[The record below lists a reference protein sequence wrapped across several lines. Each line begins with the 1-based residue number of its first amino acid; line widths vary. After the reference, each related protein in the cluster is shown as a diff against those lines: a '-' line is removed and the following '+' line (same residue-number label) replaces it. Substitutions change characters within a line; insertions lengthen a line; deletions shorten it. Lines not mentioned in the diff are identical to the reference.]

1 VPVFKK
7 KFPSNSVL
15 RQQKEDYDLW
25 SFVWGREGLTSN
37 CASVRSLLLL
47 FLTFHA
53 AWIIATAGQLR
64 TSPPAPPLPYLPG
77 CVRGHSAGKSE
88 STPRPGAGDVF
99 AARAGFHR
107 LDTAGSDK
115 TRPRGTLTCRRAS
128 AADDFSLAQ
137 ALASCSCVKP
147 ADTG

>member
-1 VPVFKK
+1 MIDRYFVRQSQHAIYCEICGPFGIWGLQTPKTPSCRSVIPLVCRLGSGVRVSASFKK
-7 KFPSNSVL
+7 KFPPNSVL

-64 TSPPAPPLPYLPG
+64 TSPPAPPLPYTSTSTWLCPG
-77 CVRGHSAGKSE
+77 
-88 STPRPGAGDVF
+88 P
-99 AARAGFHR
+99 
-107 LDTAGSDK
+107 L
-115 TRPRGTLTCRRAS
+115 CRKERKHA
-128 AADDFSLAQ
+128 
-137 ALASCSCVKP
+137 
-147 ADTG
+147 